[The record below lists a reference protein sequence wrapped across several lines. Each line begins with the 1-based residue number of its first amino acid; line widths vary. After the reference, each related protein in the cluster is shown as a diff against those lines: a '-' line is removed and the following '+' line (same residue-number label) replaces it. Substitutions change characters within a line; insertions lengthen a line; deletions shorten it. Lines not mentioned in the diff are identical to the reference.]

1 MRPKEIFSKFV
12 NSNTKIDV
20 EKLKENNPELWKK
33 LKKQF
38 DTGREIVAV
47 QLNNGL
53 DKTNENTLRDYLMEY
68 AVRFLKYGPKSFPSS
83 FNTLE
88 PFFTYNHHN
97 SILQLHSEEESYEI
111 SLIDFL
117 DFITDKNFDLDK
129 IDFYENILENII
141 YHFSFSTDFE
151 EINFSNNENTF
162 YVGGLSLIRQ
172 GNEVSILI
180 QAGESFNKEESEEYF
195 KKNTRSSLEQSL
207 HPLKKILGMKFT
219 NTNDPKIVYF
229 EERNDLWAHNV
240 GVLFNLDNNK
250 IDIRFVARDDN
261 LSYKI
266 LTDDFYMLL
275 CSQGQLSEKDFKEF
289 YENHLKELS
298 NYDAVFDLAKYCL
311 ALPYYI
317 FENENRI
324 VDVTYETNLNRII
337 KGGISK
343 RKYAS
348 VPSEYK
354 IFAKPLY
361 YIESNNQ
368 AVIKSEVLND
378 ESFKVEKSGY
388 WKRLKLNEEG
398 FDKKGNKIIGKTWV
412 ERNDVYY
419 SAPKGITKISKVEV
433 YEGENAG
440 YIYIMRQPAFE
451 ENIFK
456 IGLTKRTTEQ
466 RSKELSNTSSPDKFY
481 VINKYHTRD
490 CVVAEHQIH
499 KELEIYRLS
508 DRREFFRCDL
518 RTIMDTCETIINE
531 INK

>member
-68 AVRFLKYGPKSFPSS
+68 AARFLKYGPISFPSS
-83 FNTLE
+83 FYTLE

-141 YHFSFSTDFE
+141 YHFSFSTDFD

-207 HPLKKILGMKFT
+207 HPLKKTLGMKLT

-229 EERNDLWAHNV
+229 E
-240 GVLFNLDNNK
+240 
-250 IDIRFVARDDN
+250 
-261 LSYKI
+261 
-266 LTDDFYMLL
+266 
-275 CSQGQLSEKDFKEF
+275 
-289 YENHLKELS
+289 
-298 NYDAVFDLAKYCL
+298 
-311 ALPYYI
+311 
-317 FENENRI
+317 
-324 VDVTYETNLNRII
+324 
-337 KGGISK
+337 
-343 RKYAS
+343 
-348 VPSEYK
+348 
-354 IFAKPLY
+354 
-361 YIESNNQ
+361 
-368 AVIKSEVLND
+368 
-378 ESFKVEKSGY
+378 
-388 WKRLKLNEEG
+388 
-398 FDKKGNKIIGKTWV
+398 
-412 ERNDVYY
+412 
-419 SAPKGITKISKVEV
+419 
-433 YEGENAG
+433 
-440 YIYIMRQPAFE
+440 
-451 ENIFK
+451 
-456 IGLTKRTTEQ
+456 
-466 RSKELSNTSSPDKFY
+466 
-481 VINKYHTRD
+481 
-490 CVVAEHQIH
+490 
-499 KELEIYRLS
+499 
-508 DRREFFRCDL
+508 
-518 RTIMDTCETIINE
+518 
-531 INK
+531 

>member
-68 AVRFLKYGPKSFPSS
+68 ADRFLKYGPKSFPSS

-111 SLIDFL
+111 SLIDF
-117 DFITDKNFDLDK
+117 
-129 IDFYENILENII
+129 YENILENII
-141 YHFSFSTDFE
+141 YHFSFSTDFD

-162 YVGGLSLIRQ
+162 YVVGLSLIRQ

-207 HPLKKILGMKFT
+207 HPLKKTLGMKLT

-343 RKYAS
+343 RKYAF

-354 IFAKPLY
+354 ILP
-361 YIESNNQ
+361 E
-368 AVIKSEVLND
+368 
-378 ESFKVEKSGY
+378 
-388 WKRLKLNEEG
+388 
-398 FDKKGNKIIGKTWV
+398 
-412 ERNDVYY
+412 
-419 SAPKGITKISKVEV
+419 
-433 YEGENAG
+433 
-440 YIYIMRQPAFE
+440 
-451 ENIFK
+451 
-456 IGLTKRTTEQ
+456 
-466 RSKELSNTSSPDKFY
+466 
-481 VINKYHTRD
+481 
-490 CVVAEHQIH
+490 
-499 KELEIYRLS
+499 
-508 DRREFFRCDL
+508 
-518 RTIMDTCETIINE
+518 
-531 INK
+531 